1 MAFPVP
7 NTGGQG
13 YGDTLAAGH
22 VIDMTGAIA
31 LLDRDEYPMSTI
43 LLTRNKKRPAVNP
56 DFRMLYDVFNPTF
69 FTVNRSTTYT
79 SAETSIVLDDA
90 SGVSIGD
97 VLAIW
102 ATNTAK
108 PAAEQVLVTN
118 KSSNTLTISRAY
130 AFYTG
135 TTQTSIP
142 DESVLQIVGSAKG
155 DKTKYQDVVDYDSK
169 TVPMLEVTNY
179 CEFIFKVVPVSR
191 IEANTSHYGT
201 PEYRAHQRNKKLIEA
216 KRQLEYA
223 FLFGIP
229 QKVASVS
236 LTGPGY
242 AGNVFHTGGLY
253 YWLSQS
259 GVNYSYPSAPGV
271 IQDQADLT
279 EAEFVDFVYNSFD
292 HGTNEKWLFASRR
305 ILRAIDSWQSA
316 DIRIVP
322 GAETYGVKPRV
333 WETAIGR
340 VNLVHHPMLEIFQ
353 KGNTAGPLQL
363 ASAAT
368 TDMGMA
374 FLVDME
380 DIELRNLQNM
390 DLQMQIDVGIDGDE
404 VRGDKISGM
413 IGFQLHTPGNHGMI
427 RNVATFS

>member
-1 MAFPVP
+1 
-7 NTGGQG
+7 
-13 YGDTLAAGH
+13 
-22 VIDMTGAIA
+22 MTGAIA
-31 LLDRDEYPMSTI
+31 ILDKDEYPMSTI
-43 LLTRNKKRPAVNP
+43 LFTRNKKRVAVNP

-97 VLAIW
+97 VLAVW
-102 ATNTAK
+102 PANTAK

-118 KSSNTLTISRAY
+118 KVTNTLTVSRAF

-135 TTQTSIP
+135 TTQTTIP
-142 DESVLQIVGSAKG
+142 DESVLQIVGSVRG
-155 DKTKYQDVVDYDSK
+155 DKTTYADVVATDSK
-169 TVPMLEVTNY
+169 TIPQLEVTNY
-179 CEFIFKVVPVSR
+179 CELIFKVVPLSR
-191 IEANTSHYGT
+191 VESNTSHYGT
-201 PEYRAHQRNKKLIEA
+201 PEYRAWQRQKKLIEA

-229 QKVASVS
+229 QKVAITTQ
-236 LTGPGY
+236 LTGSIYTGQS
-242 AGNVFHTGGLY
+242 FHTGGLY

-292 HGTNEKWLFASRR
+292 HGSSEKWLFATRR
-305 ILRAIDSWQSA
+305 ILRAIDSWQSP
-316 DIRIVP
+316 DIRITP

-333 WETAIGR
+333 WETAIGK
-340 VNLVHHPMLEIFQ
+340 VNLVHHPMLEVFQ
-353 KGNTAGPLQL
+353 KGNTGGPLQL

-380 DIELRNLQNM
+380 DIELRYLQNM
-390 DLQMQIDVGIDGDE
+390 DLQMQLDVGIDGDE

-427 RNVATFS
+427 RNVSTFSA